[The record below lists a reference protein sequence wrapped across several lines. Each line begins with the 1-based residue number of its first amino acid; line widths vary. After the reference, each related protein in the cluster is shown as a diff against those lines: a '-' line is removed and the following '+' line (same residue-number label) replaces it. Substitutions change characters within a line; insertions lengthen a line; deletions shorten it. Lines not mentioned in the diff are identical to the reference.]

1 MYIINIINRID
12 VMFDF
17 LNNRCFFRYVD
28 FFNMIKYIKI
38 NNKKNVKMLYK
49 LNVVRDGNS
58 KKDKK

>member
-12 VMFDF
+12 VIFDF
-17 LNNRCFFRYVD
+17 LNNRYVD